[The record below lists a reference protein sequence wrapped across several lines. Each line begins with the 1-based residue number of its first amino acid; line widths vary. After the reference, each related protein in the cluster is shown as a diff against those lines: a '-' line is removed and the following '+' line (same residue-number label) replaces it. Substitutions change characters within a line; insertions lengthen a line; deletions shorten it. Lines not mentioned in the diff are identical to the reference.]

1 MSSIDQTAEPARKI
15 AAKQESLTEGKIVR
29 VGFVGLGHMGAG
41 MAANLLKAGHHV
53 TVFNRTP
60 AKTET
65 LVARGAKAAMSI
77 AEACRGDAVMTMLA
91 DDEAVENAVLGP
103 DGVVANL
110 APGALHV
117 SSSTISVGLSQRLT
131 DAHAA
136 RRQRL
141 VAAPVFGRPDVAA
154 AGRLFVVAGGDADAV
169 KAAAPLL
176 DAIGQR
182 TFVISDRPQAANLVK
197 LSGNFLG
204 ASVIESLGEA
214 LALVAKGGI
223 DQRRYLE
230 FLTST
235 LFDAPIY
242 KPTAN

>member
-1 MSSIDQTAEPARKI
+1 MDWRPDMSSIDQTAEPARKI

-103 DGVVANL
+103 DGV
-110 APGALHV
+110 
-117 SSSTISVGLSQRLT
+117 
-131 DAHAA
+131 
-136 RRQRL
+136 
-141 VAAPVFGRPDVAA
+141 
-154 AGRLFVVAGGDADAV
+154 
-169 KAAAPLL
+169 
-176 DAIGQR
+176 
-182 TFVISDRPQAANLVK
+182 
-197 LSGNFLG
+197 
-204 ASVIESLGEA
+204 
-214 LALVAKGGI
+214 
-223 DQRRYLE
+223 
-230 FLTST
+230 
-235 LFDAPIY
+235 
-242 KPTAN
+242 

>member
-1 MSSIDQTAEPARKI
+1 MS
-15 AAKQESLTEGKIVR
+15 V
-29 VGFVGLGHMGAG
+29 
-41 MAANLLKAGHHV
+41 
-53 TVFNRTP
+53 
-60 AKTET
+60 
-65 LVARGAKAAMSI
+65 

-91 DDEAVENAVLGP
+91 DDEAVESAVLGT
-103 DGVVANL
+103 DGAAASL
-110 APGALHV
+110 PPGALHV
-117 SSSTISVGLSQRLT
+117 SASTISVALSQRLT
-131 DAHAA
+131 EAHAA
-136 RRQRL
+136 RHQRF
-141 VAAPVFGRPDVAA
+141 VAAPVFGRPDAA
-154 AGRLFVVAGGDADAV
+154 AAVVVAGGDAGAV

-176 DAIGQR
+176 DAVGQR
-182 TFVISDRPQAANLVK
+182 TFVISDKPQAANLVK

-242 KPTAN
+242 KTYGELIVSGRFAPAGFAAPLGQKDIRWALAAAEALQVPMPLGSRCATAS